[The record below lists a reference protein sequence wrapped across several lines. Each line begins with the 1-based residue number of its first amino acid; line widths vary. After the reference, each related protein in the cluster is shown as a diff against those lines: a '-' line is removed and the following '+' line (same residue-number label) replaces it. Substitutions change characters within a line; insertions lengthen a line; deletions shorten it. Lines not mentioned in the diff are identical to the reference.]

1 MTKLDV
7 VLRSNPRP
15 RLRESRGRWMV
26 WICELEEDWPKT
38 RPSFCAVD
46 SIGREISGCHFHIRR
61 RSIGDYKW
69 TRMSVHSTLPRSPH
83 FFNTYFTST
92 FYQILLE
99 FLRTR
104 LSSSTQHPPAP
115 GGKGVQ
121 IQSERTETQWST
133 VHLIISKVGLE
144 MAGFADPSLL
154 PSLLAPFDVSI

>member
-1 MTKLDV
+1 MTKFDV

-15 RLRESRGRWMV
+15 RLRKSRGRWMV
-26 WICELEEDWPKT
+26 RICELEEDWPKHV
-38 RPSFCAVD
+38 RLRCGQHR
-46 SIGREISGCHFHIRR
+46 GREISGCHFHIRR

-69 TRMSVHSTLPRSPH
+69 TRMSVHSPSIASL
-83 FFNTYFTST
+83 FQYLLYFH
-92 FYQILLE
+92 LLSD
-99 FLRTR
+99 FARV
-104 LSSSTQHPPAP
+104 SQDSIIVF